1 MRKMADKTIVL
12 SKGNIVGLET
22 RDELMKNN
30 NYDIEWQTTNYSF
43 ILRAVLLMPLET
55 NIGIKL

>member
-1 MRKMADKTIVL
+1 MADKTIVL

-30 NYDIEWQTTNYSF
+30 NYDIE
-43 ILRAVLLMPLET
+43 
-55 NIGIKL
+55 

>member
-1 MRKMADKTIVL
+1 MADKTIVL

-22 RDELMKNN
+22 RDELTKNN